1 MYKQSMHNQS
11 SVNCMICSF
20 VFCKSMSERETE
32 REREREMGEGRQTDI
47 VIKVLRDAESSNISG
62 RHNYYAF
69 NALYLIV

>member
-1 MYKQSMHNQS
+1 
-11 SVNCMICSF
+11 
-20 VFCKSMSERETE
+20 MSERET
-32 REREREMGEGRQTDI
+32 EREREMGEGRQTDI